1 MDHGGFWSC
10 RTRSDASTGSVGC
23 DGSDSANLRRRG
35 HIASKGHGW
44 LRYCSMIEAKEHE
57 TCGSLAHARH
67 RGRFNADQYLKYD
80 DDFQR
85 SKSELGKILDQIRR
99 LQSSDLDL
107 DALMHLR
114 VLCAGSNSALS

>member
-67 RGRFNADQYLKYD
+67 GGRFNAGEAVIGHMKTDG
-80 DDFQR
+80 QR
-85 SKSELGKILDQIRR
+85 VRPQLRPRR
-99 LQSSDLDL
+99 LVECFGQSNETGGATYS
-107 DALMHLR
+107 H
-114 VLCAGSNSALS
+114 G